1 MEEELESCPYNP
13 LHTIKRSKMLYHIVR
28 CRRSLPAHL
37 SVCEYD
43 MHHLIHKEKMEDH
56 YRNCPAKR
64 QAMVEYEET
73 KKVGCLALPRPPS
86 PPQIE
91 MDEDWGEE
99 ADRCNRA
106 SYDPQLAIEQRMVLR
121 SLPDSTRGQR
131 KEFQHAE
138 IPSPHAETPSSDR
151 VSKLQ
156 ENMEKNIYDDID
168 PSSCGTSVAS
178 NRGSTR

>member
-13 LHTIKRSKMLYHIVR
+13 AHTIKRSKMLYHIVR

-43 MHHLIHKEKMEDH
+43 LHHLVHKEKMEDH
-56 YRNCPAKR
+56 YLACPSKR
-64 QAMVEYEET
+64 QAMVEYEEIG
-73 KKVGCLALPRPPS
+73 KRCLALPRPPS

-121 SLPDSTRGQR
+121 SLTDSTRSQR
-131 KEFQHAE
+131 KEFKHAE
-138 IPSPHAETPSSDR
+138 
-151 VSKLQ
+151 K
-156 ENMEKNIYDDID
+156 EKNIKKNRVKER
-168 PSSCGTSVAS
+168 TSVA
-178 NRGSTR
+178 GHI